1 MLPNLAGLS
10 ILADHSGFLAGL
22 LTWSN
27 VVAAVLGADRIPPVV
42 AYKEGWESGALRHIE
57 PGIAE
62 LVTAVH
68 NNGFSGGNTIGPV
81 GLAPFHDFDSV
92 VTTEMRDTLD
102 AVAAGL
108 KNGSITPGMSCLDWP
123 LPPTVGNRG
132 DDRGH
137 GQAMA

>member
-1 MLPNLAGLS
+1 MTGVDQANRRCSPIRLACSPKAYCIGVDIDQWHTL
-10 ILADHSGFLAGL
+10 
-22 LTWSN
+22 
-27 VVAAVLGADRIPPVV
+27 LGARPCWVT
-42 AYKEGWESGALRHIE
+42 STLRHIE

-62 LVTAVH
+62 LVIAIH
-68 NNGFSGGNTIGPV
+68 NNGFSGGNTVGPV

-132 DDRGH
+132 DD
-137 GQAMA
+137 QAMA